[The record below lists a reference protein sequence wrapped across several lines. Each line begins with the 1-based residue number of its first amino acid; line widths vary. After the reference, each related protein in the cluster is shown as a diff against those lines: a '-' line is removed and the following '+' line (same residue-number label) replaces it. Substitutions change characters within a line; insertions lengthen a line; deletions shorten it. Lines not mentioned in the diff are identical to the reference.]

1 MDNNIDLDHAVGL
14 AFKLAH
20 RMRAAQ
26 VAAGW
31 DGWDRCIKPTENM
44 QKAMQNRINLFVGF
58 LTTPDDRGLSS
69 YALRCDA
76 LETSLI
82 LMEGVIGRTRVGF
95 QAQQNGNVSDGEIS
109 FVKKTGKYMSGQ
121 QVCTDAKIILEQ
133 MVDVQIQLMNS
144 MENSNLG
151 VKKKVVK

>member
-31 DGWDRCIKPTENM
+31 DEFEKCLKPSKSMHN
-44 QKAMQNRINLFVGF
+44 ALQNRINLFLEF
-58 LTTPDDRGLSS
+58 ITTPDERGLSS

-76 LETSLI
+76 LETALI

-95 QAQQNGNVSDGEIS
+95 QAQQNGEANEHEIYFIQES
-109 FVKKTGKYMSGQ
+109 KKYMSGQ
-121 QVCTDAKIILEQ
+121 QVCTDAKMILEQ